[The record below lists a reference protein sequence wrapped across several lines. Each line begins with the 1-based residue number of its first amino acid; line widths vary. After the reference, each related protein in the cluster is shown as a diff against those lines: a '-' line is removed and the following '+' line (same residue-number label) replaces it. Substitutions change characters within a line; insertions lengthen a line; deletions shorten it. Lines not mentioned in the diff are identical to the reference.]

1 MTLTEK
7 VRAVLGGNAYRVFE
21 VAAVSGGVGYTLSAG
36 ALGLNFV
43 KYATYTPTVCV
54 LSAGSTTYPTLYPAE
69 FSAAGQ
75 ELTLSAH
82 AVSGESGVL
91 TVWGY

>member
-1 MTLTEK
+1 MILTEK
-7 VRAVLGGNAYRVFE
+7 VRSKMGGHDFRVFA
-21 VAAVSGGVGYTLSAG
+21 VTAVSGGVGYTLSAG
-36 ALGLNFV
+36 ALNMNFV
-43 KYATYTPTVCV
+43 KHATYTPTVCV
-54 LSAGSTTYPTLYPAE
+54 LSAGSTTYPTVYPNE
-69 FSAAGQ
+69 FTGAGQ